1 MLYTKLNKKAF
12 KKRCIYINTRGR
24 GKEEGSDLKILHCQ
38 MCIPGY
44 IPRII
49 SQRRPT
55 TRRVNIFFLLLL
67 SDCISIFIFQKEK
80 KKEVNVLC

>member
-12 KKRCIYINTRGR
+12 KKRCIYIKYTRGR
-24 GKEEGSDLKILHCQ
+24 GKEEGSDLKILHCK

-67 SDCISIFIFQKEK
+67 SDCISIFIFPP